1 MEKQS
6 KVSWDSSDITRLN
19 NVQVSIATAT
29 ATQDLPS

>member
-29 ATQDLPS
+29 QDLPS